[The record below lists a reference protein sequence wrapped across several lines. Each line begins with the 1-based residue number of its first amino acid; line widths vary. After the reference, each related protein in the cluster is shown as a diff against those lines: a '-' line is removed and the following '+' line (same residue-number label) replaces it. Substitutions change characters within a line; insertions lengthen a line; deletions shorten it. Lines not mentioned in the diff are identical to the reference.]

1 MPIDEQWIQDQI
13 NQLSAERTPTLPTM
27 PQGGRDDGT
36 RPSWTGL
43 LGEVLSGGQSPTYRL
58 RGGERDTA
66 GNRALL
72 NFGINMLMASG
83 PQRYRPDLLTAAA
96 TGLQGAQQS
105 EDLSQRQA
113 QQAAGNDFTQ
123 RLELAKL
130 GDEQQK
136 SRVERLK
143 ALLPLLQLQQSG
155 QGLPSDTAARAPG
168 TGGAQFTGDLEK
180 DRQLVIAQESKGDP
194 KAINYVARED
204 PSAIARGATASGKYG
219 FVDSTWREGA
229 ALAGVDV
236 SKYPTARD
244 APEKDQDKVFTAI
257 YGKYGSKP
265 WDASRWSKNWV
276 KDPTSGK
283 YQLVETKPGGTAAPA
298 ATTTASTGT
307 TAPPAGLSRPG
318 VQVGGP
324 PPAPPGAVPGAPY
337 TGGGFGQAINPEAA
351 RDTAVSRTSPTLRG
365 PGAPDPGRV
374 RADVEAIQSGRALAQ
389 ATPIPASEAMVAGP
403 GAPSPR
409 PAAAV
414 VPGKPEAF
422 GTTIGDYGS
431 GAATAPPAA
440 APGAAT
446 TPAAATT
453 TPTTPPGPA
462 PGSFEE
468 YRQQHAQH
476 LLPSPEDSAR
486 WATMTKP
493 DPEQAANIAEQRRL
507 VETAL
512 TDARFRY
519 SHNVPGPEKEKA
531 GSDVQAATL
540 KLADL
545 KDKENTLRENARK
558 QGDEASAKWVEARQ
572 KELFDAWKEQQT
584 ARTAEEQAQ
593 KNQARQIELKKIE
606 SEQTLKTANAQDI
619 IKPIN
624 AKAETAQAMLR
635 NAQTLRLFAGQQGDA
650 NALWKTDL
658 GRRATDMLVQWGG
671 SSSWAKEAAARQNW
685 DHMVDGMFN
694 DVHVPGMGAQ
704 SDRETAMLRNQWG
717 SSSQRPIDR
726 LTMASII
733 EKTAEARIQDA
744 ADVSRIVDSGGKVS
758 DIHDIRKNRQV
769 FDRPPMKAPDSDE
782 AKQSVYEYNAS
793 HQAGE
798 PYVTWAPRK
807 GGGYVLKWARNT
819 GDKDVPME
827 LLPGVEVTR

>member
-155 QGLPSDTAARAPG
+155 QGLPSDTAARSPG
-168 TGGAQFTGDLEK
+168 AGSAQFTGDLEK

-283 YQLVETKPGGTAAPA
+283 YQLVETKPGGAAAPA

-337 TGGGFGQAINPEAA
+337 TGGGFGQAINPEAG

-389 ATPIPASEAMVAGP
+389 ATPMPPSEAMVAGP
-403 GAPSPR
+403 GAPTAAR
-409 PAAAV
+409 PAPPV
-414 VPGKPEAF
+414 VTPGKPEAF

-431 GAATAPPAA
+431 GAATPPAAA
-440 APGAAT
+440 APGAVA
-446 TPAAATT
+446 PAAAATT
-453 TPTTPPGPA
+453 TPAAPAAPPGPA

-468 YRQQHAQH
+468 YLQQHVQH
-476 LLPSPEDSAR
+476 LRPSPEDSAN
-486 WATMTKP
+486 WTLDA
-493 DPEQAANIAEQRRL
+493 EQVANIAEQRRL
-507 VETAL
+507 VEQAL

-519 SHNVPGPEKEKA
+519 RSNVPGPEKEKA

-545 KDKENTLRENARK
+545 KEKENTLRDAPRK
-558 QGDEASAKWVEARQ
+558 ERDAWVASRQ
-572 KELFDAWKEQQT
+572 KELFDAWTAQQT
-584 ARTAEEQAQ
+584 ARTAEEKSQ
-593 KNQARQIELKKIE
+593 KDQARLIELKKIE
-606 SEQTLKTANAQDI
+606 GDQALKNANIQDI
-619 IKPIN
+619 VKPIN

-635 NAQTLRLFAGQQGDA
+635 NAQNLELFARQQGDA
-650 NALWKTDL
+650 NQLWQTPTGKQLTDL
-658 GRRATDMLVQWGG
+658 LVQWGG

-685 DHMVDGMFN
+685 DRMVDGMFN

-704 SDRETAMLRNQWG
+704 SDKETAMLRNQWG

-726 LTMASII
+726 MTQLAII
-733 EKTAEARIQDA
+733 RKTSESRIKDAE
-744 ADVSRIVDSGGKVS
+744 DVSRIIDSGGKVS
-758 DIHDIRKNRQV
+758 DIHDIRRNRQV
-769 FDRPPMKAPDSDE
+769 FDRPPMKAPDSE
-782 AKQSVYEYNAS
+782 AAQQTVDQYNAE
-793 HQAGE
+793 HPMGE
-798 PYVTWAPRK
+798 PYVTWAQRK
-807 GGGYVLKWARNT
+807 DGGWVQKWARNT
-819 GDKDVPME
+819 GDPAAPME
-827 LLPGVEVTR
+827 LMPKVEVTR